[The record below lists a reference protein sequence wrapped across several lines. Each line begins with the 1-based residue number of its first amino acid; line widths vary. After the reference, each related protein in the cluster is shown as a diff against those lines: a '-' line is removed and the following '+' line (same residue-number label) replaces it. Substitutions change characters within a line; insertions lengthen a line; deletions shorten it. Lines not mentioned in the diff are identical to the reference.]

1 MKFLNFLSRLQTF
14 ETFEMFDLF
23 KILLDL
29 YVNMFISE
37 SKKINTR

>member
-1 MKFLNFLSRLQTF
+1 MRFQNFFSRLQ
-14 ETFEMFDLF
+14 TFEMFDLF

-29 YVNMFISE
+29 YVNIFISE